1 LTCGNIARDLGV
13 CTKIVRL
20 GTVRRR
26 EAKTLKFS
34 SEQMGWHLRIAR
46 KRAGLTQEEVARQL
60 DMRRPSISEIEWGRR
75 SVKVHEL
82 EAMAKLY
89 RVRPEFLTR
98 GTGPKDGQVVAL
110 VSEELAGLNN
120 TDLDRLGR
128 AIQILKTSRR

>member
-1 LTCGNIARDLGV
+1 M
-13 CTKIVRL
+13 KY
-20 GTVRRR
+20 
-26 EAKTLKFS
+26 S
-34 SEQMGWHLRIAR
+34 YEQVGWHLRIAR

-60 DMRRPSISEIEWGRR
+60 GMWRPSISQIERGRR
-75 SVKVHEL
+75 GVKVHEL

-98 GTGPKDGQVVAL
+98 GTGPKDGQVVEL

-128 AIQILKTSRR
+128 AIQIVKTSRR